1 MGCGCSKT
9 SDRSH
14 WVGKRPGNTLCR
26 IWHILTGDP
35 ETPEGDACVVFP
47 GHLIRKPDPCI
58 YSQFLLMQLS
68 QPVTWDNPDVRI
80 FLNGVEQDTYNLT
93 AGTEYDVEITV
104 HNASRDKPANGTTV
118 DVRWIE
124 FGAGAEIRHPIS
136 ALTANVPIWP
146 GTDVV
151 ATRWRTPDT
160 PGHYCIEVELS
171 HPNDG
176 NPANNRGW
184 NNTVVHAANSPVN
197 RTIRIFNRYP
207 GGCPPVKEGGGPWV
221 RPHRVFAGWGLLG
234 ATAAPLLEHR
244 LNERMPLVLAVLA
257 LVAAGYVALSTVG
270 LAAEWSFAWMK
281 RRAREQ
287 RGENPRTDRVD
298 CGLVQLTID
307 SYEFEDQTGKEFD
320 PRTGF
325 QGRPA
330 VWPATVEPSSFVFL
344 PDEAFR
350 DVEVRVE
357 APDAPGQVGHF
368 NLSVWQGGVP
378 SGGVTI
384 AITTGG

>member
-1 MGCGCSKT
+1 MGCGCNKT

-221 RPHRVFAGWGLLG
+221 RPHRVFAGNHPTNTILAPALTPRTLGQLIALYEHKVFTQGTIWYIDSFDQWGVELG
-234 ATAAPLLEHR
+234 K
-244 LNERMPLVLAVLA
+244 VLATRIAGELEAEDPVLA
-257 LVAAGYVALSTVG
+257 HDSSTNALIDRY
-270 LAAEWSFAWMK
+270 
-281 RRAREQ
+281 RRSR
-287 RGENPRTDRVD
+287 
-298 CGLVQLTID
+298 
-307 SYEFEDQTGKEFD
+307 
-320 PRTGF
+320 
-325 QGRPA
+325 QGR
-330 VWPATVEPSSFVFL
+330 
-344 PDEAFR
+344 
-350 DVEVRVE
+350 
-357 APDAPGQVGHF
+357 G
-368 NLSVWQGGVP
+368 N
-378 SGGVTI
+378 
-384 AITTGG
+384 